1 MLPVNQVAQTPA
13 AVPPAPA
20 VPSVEPNR
28 VAQTTP
34 PAPAPV
40 TLQVISGGR
49 LVALSASYLNAEA
62 MERHLRAES

>member
-1 MLPVNQVAQTPA
+1 MLPVNQVAQTPT

-20 VPSVEPNR
+20 VPSVQPSR

-40 TLQVISGGR
+40 TLQVIPDGR
-49 LVALSASYLNAEA
+49 FVAISASYLNAEA